1 MFEEGV
7 AGDPVPQHMGLGLF
21 IDQRRLGPENEL
33 EHGDGEAAVV
43 AAPWVLMLLVQ
54 VDFFV
59 LNLIIIIHRPEEQLA

>member
-1 MFEEGV
+1 MLEEGV

-43 AAPWVLMLLVQ
+43 AAPGVLVLFIQ
-54 VDFFV
+54 YYRFV
-59 LNLIIIIHRPEEQLA
+59 LSSIIIVHRPEEQLA